1 MNIKIKI
8 HLMPW
13 EIDYALL
20 TFSQL
25 KKSLYH
31 LSQEDNIEVSSVLNL
46 SSYIINWEESKLPKE
61 YFIQKYQDIS
71 KMLEGCKHTSKIY
84 DEDQLYGHLD
94 FEKEIISTEVDYY
107 ISICPDICF
116 SEYALSYLIESAKQ
130 VENKY
135 FVITPQT
142 SKVGDEAWDEITN
155 SHFVDIPYEDY
166 LKVNVFDV
174 YNTNHLETDRNL
186 HPTLKSKFAGWF
198 DLYSKSVIEELCPY
212 QEDWG
217 GYGPWDLYSII
228 LTNHLKNHGVDF
240 QQYLIQG
247 EVIWMYPSGPLIEDG
262 IDGFSGYYKNLL
274 VKNPIPDQRQK
285 FESNLNLYLQ
295 KTLVSLKNKNII

>member
-31 LSQEDNIEVSSVLNL
+31 LSQEDDVEVSSVLNL

-71 KMLEGCKHTSKIY
+71 KILEGYKHTSKIY

-94 FEKEIISTEVDYY
+94 FEKEIISPEVDYY

-135 FVITPQT
+135 FVITPQI

-155 SHFVDIPYEDY
+155 PHFVNIPYEDY

-174 YNTNHLETDRNL
+174 YNTNHLETEKNL
-186 HPTLKSKFAGWF
+186 YPTLKSKFAGWF
-198 DLYSKSVIEELCPY
+198 DLYSKSVVEELCPL
-212 QEDWG
+212 QEDWE

-228 LTNHLKNHGVDF
+228 LTNHLKEQGVDF

-262 IDGFSGYYKNLL
+262 MDGFSGYYKNLL
-274 VKNPIPDQRQK
+274 IKNPIPDQRQK

-295 KTLVSLKNKNII
+295 KALVSLKNKNII

>member
-1 MNIKIKI
+1 
-8 HLMPW
+8 MPW

-31 LSQEDNIEVSSVLNL
+31 LSQEDDVEVSSVLNL

-71 KMLEGCKHTSKIY
+71 KILEGYKHTSKIY

-94 FEKEIISTEVDYY
+94 FEKEIISPEVDYY

-135 FVITPQT
+135 FVITPQI

-155 SHFVDIPYEDY
+155 PHFVNIPYEDY

-174 YNTNHLETDRNL
+174 YNTNHLETEKNL
-186 HPTLKSKFAGWF
+186 YPTLKSKFAGWF
-198 DLYSKSVIEELCPY
+198 DLYSKSVVEELCPLH
-212 QEDWG
+212 EDWE

-228 LTNHLKNHGVDF
+228 LTNHLKEQGVDF

-262 IDGFSGYYKNLL
+262 MDGFSGYYKNLL
-274 VKNPIPDQRQK
+274 IKNPIPDQRQK

-295 KTLVSLKNKNII
+295 KALVSLKNKNII

>member
-1 MNIKIKI
+1 MNIKILT

-20 TFSQL
+20 LFENL
-25 KKSLYH
+25 KKSSYH
-31 LSQEDNIEVSSVLNL
+31 LSPNDKIYIDTTLNL
-46 SSYIINWEESKLPKE
+46 SSYTINWGESKIPKE
-61 YFIQKYQDIS
+61 FFIEKYKTIS
-71 KMLEGCKHTSKIY
+71 KLLDWAEHKSFIYEGDK
-84 DEDQLYGHLD
+84 LWGHLNSQRNALD
-94 FEKEIISTEVDYY
+94 PNIDYY
-107 ISICPDICF
+107 VYICPDICF
-116 SEYALSYLIESAKQ
+116 SEYVLSYLIESAKQ
-130 VENKY
+130 IENKY

-174 YNTNHLETDRNL
+174 YNTNHLETEKNL

-198 DLYSKSVIEELCPY
+198 DLYSKSVIEELCPV
-212 QEDWG
+212 QEDWE

-228 LTNHLKNHGVDF
+228 LTNHLKNQGVDF
-240 QQYLIQG
+240 QQYLLKG
-247 EVIWMYPSGPLIEDG
+247 ETIWMYPSGPLIEDG
-262 IDGFSGYYKNLL
+262 MDGFSGYYKNLL
-274 VKNPIPDQRQK
+274 VKNPIPNQRQK

>member
-31 LSQEDNIEVSSVLNL
+31 LSQEDNIEISSVLNL

-71 KMLEGCKHTSKIY
+71 KMLEGYKHTSKIY

-94 FEKEIISTEVDYY
+94 FEKEIISPEVDYY

-142 SKVGDEAWDEITN
+142 SKVGDEDWDEITN
-155 SHFVDIPYEDY
+155 SHFVNIPYGDY

-174 YNTNHLETDRNL
+174 YNTNYLETEKNL
-186 HPTLKSKFAGWF
+186 YPTLKSKFAGWF
-198 DLYSKSVIEELCPY
+198 DLYSKSVVEELCPY

-228 LTNHLKNHGVDF
+228 LTNHLKEQGVDF

-247 EVIWMYPSGPLIEDG
+247 EVIWMYPSGPLIKNG
-262 IDGFSGYYKNLL
+262 MDGFSGYYKNLL
-274 VKNPIPDQRQK
+274 AKNPIPDQRQK
-285 FESNLNLYLQ
+285 FESNLDMYLN
-295 KTLVSLKNKNII
+295 KTIESLKEKNII